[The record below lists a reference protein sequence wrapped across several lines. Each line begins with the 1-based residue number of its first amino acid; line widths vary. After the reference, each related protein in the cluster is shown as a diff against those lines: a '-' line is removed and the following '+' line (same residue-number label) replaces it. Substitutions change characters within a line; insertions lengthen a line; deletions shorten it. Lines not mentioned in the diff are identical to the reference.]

1 MPLERQLLRSA
12 MAAGTLL
19 IAAAALVFL
28 FLPTPGML
36 MAVSSFF
43 PLVLSLAGM
52 GLAFGIFRRQTPD
65 HRGAIIWAAMGIGLL
80 CWVLGEALYF
90 VDASIGSPEV
100 IGIPAAD
107 FFWLAGY
114 LPLVVAVAIPYFTL
128 RASLP
133 SWGRWLLIGI
143 LAAMWIL
150 IIGVVIIPILSTP
163 DAGTPAVMEVVLAY
177 PIGDLCLLSIAIAL
191 AVVYQGGQ
199 VARSWRLISYGFQLF
214 TISDLLSSFGI
225 WRGLYYPGGEL
236 NLLSAVVDILY
247 LAAYVS
253 LDIGLLLRFRLP
265 DPGTG
270 VILSA
275 FIPQPGKDF
284 LLVADQNGRVVFIDP
299 ALPSLLGLSS
309 ADEAIGKAYGPLFN
323 LPRAFEDSAIRK
335 AAKTG
340 ISDDYLITLGLS
352 QSKYRLRLVASSDP
366 DQSLGFD
373 ILLHPDLK
381 SPVPNTDRETFL
393 LGQVATQAQERSR
406 RTAGGEDAL
415 RVYFNTLIELLF
427 ILVSRA
433 GGAGV
438 GAAFETVV
446 NEKARAIHCGLTLRH
461 GRGTWKEQHTEPG
474 RYRDLL
480 EEAVRY
486 ADQVTSAAT
495 IGRKMAEIEAFMD
508 PAIVRV
514 AEEHRLRRTRGLKAE
529 TE

>member
-1 MPLERQLLRSA
+1 MPLEKRLIRSA

-19 IAAAALVFL
+19 IAAAVLIFL

-43 PLVLSLAGM
+43 PLVLSLAGVV
-52 GLAFGIFRRQTPD
+52 LAFGIFRRQTPD

-80 CWVLGEALYF
+80 CWAMGEALYF
-90 VDASIGSPEV
+90 SDAFIGSPEL

-114 LPLVVAVAIPYFTL
+114 LPLIVAVAIPYFTL

-143 LAAMWIL
+143 LAIMWIL

-163 DAGTPAVMEVVLAY
+163 DAGTPAEMTAVIAY
-177 PIGDLCLLSIAIAL
+177 PIGDLCLLSIAVAL
-191 AVVYQGGQ
+191 AVVYRGGQ
-199 VARSWRLISYGFQLF
+199 VARSWRLITYGFQLF
-214 TISDLLSSFGI
+214 TISDLLSSFGV

-236 NLLSAVVDILY
+236 NLLSAVVDLLY

-253 LDIGLLLRFRLP
+253 LDIGLFLRFRLP

-270 VILSA
+270 VVLSA

-309 ADEAIGKAYGPLFN
+309 AGDAIGKAYGPLFN
-323 LPRAFEDSAIRK
+323 LPRAFEESALRK

-352 QSKYRLRLVASSDP
+352 RSKYRLRVVASSDP
-366 DQSLGFD
+366 DQPLGFD
-373 ILLHPDLK
+373 ILLHPDLTH
-381 SPVPNTDRETFL
+381 PAPNPDREAVL
-393 LGQVATQAQERSR
+393 LGTVATRAQERTR
-406 RTAGGEDAL
+406 RIAGGGDDL

-433 GGAGV
+433 GGAQVGV
-438 GAAFETVV
+438 AFERVV
-446 NEKARAIHCGLTLRH
+446 NEKARAIHCGLTIQH
-461 GRGTWKEQHTEPG
+461 GRGTWKEQHTDPG
-474 RYRDLL
+474 QYRDLL
-480 EEAVRY
+480 EEAVGY

-495 IGRKMAEIEAFMD
+495 IGRKMAEIEGFMD
-508 PAIVRV
+508 PAVVRV
-514 AEEHRLRRTRGLKAE
+514 AEEHRLRRTRGLQAE